1 MCAKR
6 SPLRAQRCASRR
18 QRLCVRRP
26 TRPRMWQVLREQEGA
41 RVYSKNINKV
51 CLPCQCPTLGKLKSA
66 AGTLL
71 LSDMRPLRSTKTQKR
86 TWPPLYTADYQIH
99 IFYISVHHLYSTVAQ
114 RQCRSMHVGSASM
127 RWISTLARDCWEA
140 GASCWCRYRTRC
152 CRDRSILMS
161 PFE

>member
-1 MCAKR
+1 MKRTPCQGNAPPSRAAIFMPEQCAPEPVPGTGVWGPGVRTYIGQTILSPVPMPHPWQAKKR
-6 SPLRAQRCASRR
+6 SSDPASLGHAPVALD
-18 QRLCVRRP
+18 QNAKTHL
-26 TRPRMWQVLREQEGA
+26 A
-41 RVYSKNINKV
+41 A
-51 CLPCQCPTLGKLKSA
+51 TLHG
-66 AGTLL
+66 GH
-71 LSDMRPLRSTKTQKR
+71 
-86 TWPPLYTADYQIH
+86 YQIH